1 VALQGYVCVPSRISR
16 LPKYPII
23 CWRIYQPSK
32 QEEEIIKG
40 RKKGMEKIRKE
51 FEKSEHHD
59 KKHKHKKH
67 QDKDPQK
74 RMEQLEKES
83 EMM

>member
-1 VALQGYVCVPSRISR
+1 MARRWPSKATFAFPSRISR
-16 LPKYPII
+16 LPKHPIL

-40 RKKGMEKIRKE
+40 RKKRMEKIRKE
-51 FEKSEHHD
+51 SEKSEHHD
-59 KKHKHKKH
+59 KKH